1 MSYADLIAKE
11 IETLSPE
18 KQARVLNFVA
28 VLKGE
33 QGVAGLPKLSKEQES
48 RRDELVAFFSSYT
61 ADLTGYRFDRE
72 HANARR

>member
-18 KQARVLNFVA
+18 KQARVLDFVA
-28 VLKGE
+28 VLKAQQSLTALPELSAE
-33 QGVAGLPKLSKEQES
+33 QKR
-48 RRDELVAFFSSYT
+48 RRDALAAFFSSFN

-72 HANARR
+72 DANARR